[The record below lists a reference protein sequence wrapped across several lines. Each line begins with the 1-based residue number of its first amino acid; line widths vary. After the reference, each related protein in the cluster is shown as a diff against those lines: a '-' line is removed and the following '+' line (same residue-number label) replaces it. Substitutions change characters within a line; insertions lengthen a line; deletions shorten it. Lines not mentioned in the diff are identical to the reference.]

1 MSLVVVEIDRV
12 GVRLVAAM
20 KQAEL
25 LNLPF
30 LYNETEACITLK
42 VRVDALRAWLRRD
55 ELRPVAQDAY
65 GRPLF
70 SLSDLKAIGARLA
83 ALENVR
89 VLRAN
94 PVNVAEV
101 AGPSPP
107 DRGRR
112 AKPKPA

>member
-1 MSLVVVEIDRV
+1 
-12 GVRLVAAM
+12 M

-25 LNLPF
+25 LYLPI

-42 VRVDALRAWLRRD
+42 VPIDALRAWQRRD

-65 GRPLF
+65 SRPLF

-83 ALENVR
+83 AQENVR
-89 VLRAN
+89 VLRPN

-101 AGPSPP
+101 PGRNPP

-112 AKPKPA
+112 PSPKLTA